1 MTREH
6 DLVRKQYKT
15 RYMPGLDGLRA
26 IAVLAVIIYHLNPQM
41 LSGGFLGVDT
51 FFVISGFLI
60 TSLLIHEYNETG
72 RIDLKNFWIR
82 RFKRLIPA
90 VVFLLMVLV
99 SYMSVFH
106 LERLMAIKSDVI
118 AALVYMSN
126 WWFIIEDVSYFEA
139 LEAHPLKHLW
149 SLAIEEQFY
158 IIWPLVLLLML
169 VLVKRMGRI
178 WLITFILSVVSL
190 IAMVVISEPLGD
202 NSRVYFGT
210 DTRAHSLLIGVML
223 AYIFPPFRLKTQIDR
238 TSSAVLNSIGVISL
252 GVLIYMFTFV
262 SASHYWIYAG
272 GLYLIAAITTLL
284 IAASV
289 HPTTFFATKFLGN
302 PLFVWI
308 GKRSYSLYLW
318 HYPIIVL
325 SNTYFIQGQVPI
337 YMVIIQIILTL
348 VMAEISYRF
357 IEQPFRRE
365 GFKALGFRSVVK
377 RVRFIIVTVLGVV
390 FVLFISG
397 VLDGPIEDV
406 LEQREQV
413 QVQEDMRFSS
423 TIKTIDQSIVN
434 QQSIRNLEPLFIGDS
449 ITVDIAEEVQSRMP
463 NAIVDGIIGRQLW
476 DVQSLVETSY
486 ANYTSED
493 DIVVLQLGTNGTIAE
508 NDMEALVDLFGDATI
523 YVINTRSPRD
533 WQNDVNALLANESE
547 NNENVHLI
555 DWHGRSTGH
564 PEYFSTDGVHLT
576 ELGKQVIV
584 QEIVNEINAHSLGD

>member
-26 IAVLAVIIYHLNPQM
+26 IAVIAVIIYHLNPQM